1 MQHAML
7 IPEIH
12 EFSMLVKMRQRARS
26 LDAFSHLYRDFQYRL
41 ISTYTFSES
50 SRHSEH
56 NDMRQGYVLIN
67 RLGCRAPWRVRWRH
81 PHVRGRKKLS
91 NHFTALHPRY
101 SYSGGSP
108 GLGTTGKFRP
118 TFIENRTPARY
129 RTTSVVG
136 PLTQTKTNLSID
148 WEKKRKKKKKKKSS
162 LHLPIASEPAL
173 LRRRQGLGLLQ
184 TVGPG
189 CSSLLLS
196 WVDMP

>member
-1 MQHAML
+1 MAHISPQGPQNIFFFIHRIIGAKLGQNHMQHAML

-91 NHFTALHPRY
+91 YHFTALHPRY

-108 GLGTTGKFRP
+108 GLGTTGKFRQIS
-118 TFIENRTPARY
+118 IENRTP
-129 RTTSVVG
+129 SQV
-136 PLTQTKTNLSID
+136 LD
-148 WEKKRKKKKKKKSS
+148 
-162 LHLPIASEPAL
+162 
-173 LRRRQGLGLLQ
+173 
-184 TVGPG
+184 
-189 CSSLLLS
+189 
-196 WVDMP
+196 

>member
-12 EFSMLVKMRQRARS
+12 EFSMLAKMRQRARS

-81 PHVRGRKKLS
+81 PHVRGRKKFVLS
-91 NHFTALHPRY
+91 SAALHPRY

-108 GLGTTGKFRP
+108 ALGTTGKFWH
-118 TFIENRTPARY
+118 TFIESGTLGQVLDYSRQ
-129 RTTSVVG
+129 
-136 PLTQTKTNLSID
+136 LTNWQSMVLFC
-148 WEKKRKKKKKKKSS
+148 ERSS
-162 LHLPIASEPAL
+162 QLIS
-173 LRRRQGLGLLQ
+173 G
-184 TVGPG
+184 
-189 CSSLLLS
+189 
-196 WVDMP
+196 